1 MYLKSLLPLILLF
14 VLTGCGTTAQSSQSP
29 TASTSPD
36 SDSVLIIDAT
46 GQAEAQA
53 DMIYFTVNISR
64 YHQSARTAFSEH
76 KELERKLVQM
86 IEGLGIEEDKIRANP
101 IQINQ
106 RQRQNDRGYETR
118 QVVTLEM
125 DDVAR
130 FEELQVE
137 LIEAG
142 FDQFSGS
149 FASTKAEQAKD
160 EALENAVAE
169 ARRKATILAR
179 KSGRRVGSVTK
190 IEFTS
195 SSGPVFRSAGN
206 FAQMEVYDGGLLR
219 FERSIPVEE
228 TVRVTFS
235 LE

>member
-1 MYLKSLLPLILLF
+1 MYLKTLLPLILLF
-14 VLTGCGTTAQSSQSP
+14 ALIGCGTTAQSSHSA
-29 TASTSPD
+29 TTSSSSD

-46 GQAEAQA
+46 GQAVAVA

-76 KELERKLVQM
+76 KDLERKLVEI
-86 IEGLGIEEDKIRANP
+86 IEGMGIAEDKIRANP

-125 DDVAR
+125 DDVAL
-130 FEELQVE
+130 FEEFQIE

-149 FASTKAEQAKD
+149 FASTKAEEAKD

-179 KSGRRVGSVTK
+179 KSGKRVGSVIQ

-195 SSGPVFRSAGN
+195 SSGPVLRGAGN